1 MDKIFSESN
10 IVNKEYYEG
19 IKSMI
24 NCLICLNIIENPVQ
38 CTKCQHYFCSE
49 CINSVN
55 KKCPLRCENNEY
67 IKSMPCLNLLSNLKF
82 KCKCDEIVT
91 YDQREKHIENCKK
104 KDFEVCYLYY
114 KDKCNKLQ
122 EELNFQNKLISNFFI
137 KTSVHKH
144 PMEIIRRYKHV
155 WFCNMCKNYSNDNIP
170 SYHCTLCD
178 YDLCIN
184 CADLYLKEGKVKHD

>member
-38 CTKCQHYFCSE
+38 CTKCQHYFCSG

-155 WFCNMCKNYSNDNIP
+155 WFCNMCKNYSNENIP